1 MTAVMLPALPMGT
14 NTHRPFMSQP
24 YHWATSKA

>member
-14 NTHRPFMSQP
+14 KMHRPDTSQP
-24 YHWATSKA
+24 YHWATS